1 MMTSKNIFSGLMAV
15 MLLTSSCCSD
25 KCTCMGG
32 HEVPA
37 PEDVVMY
44 QVNPRVF
51 APEKSFNAVAEHL
64 DSIKALG
71 TNVVWFMPIYPVGQI
86 KTVNSPY
93 CISDY
98 KGVNPEFGTLEDFK
112 NVVARCHD
120 RGMSVIIDWVANHTS
135 WDNWWIEEHP
145 EWYTHENGEIVP
157 PIKDWADV
165 ADLDFD
171 NQDMR
176 LAMIDAMKFWA
187 VEVGVDGFRCDAADM
202 VPFDFWKQC
211 CDSLRAIPDHKL
223 LLLAEGKRKDHFDA
237 GFEMN
242 YAWDYLEAIRRV
254 FNPKRGPYVPAYH
267 LFETDEEEYAGI
279 PEGCVK
285 LRFTTNHDESDKMS
299 PISEFG
305 GERASMAAFVAST
318 YLHGGALVYG
328 SQEVGYPGRIN
339 FFKYV
344 PVNWQDCQLLNQEY
358 TKLLDLYNTIPAIRK
373 GDITA
378 YPDEHILAFQK
389 SDENDTVLVLIN
401 VRHEEYPLTL
411 PEEWTGRE
419 CTDLMTG
426 TEIILGDSVTLKP
439 YEYIILK

>member
-1 MMTSKNIFSGLMAV
+1 MTYKNIFAGLMAA
-15 MLLTSSCCSD
+15 MLLVSCSSD
-25 KCTCMGG
+25 CTCEGG
-32 HEVPA
+32 YEVPA

-98 KGVNPEFGTLEDFK
+98 KGVNPEFGTLEEFK

-165 ADLDFD
+165 ADLNFD
-171 NQDMR
+171 NPEMR

-187 VEVGVDGFRCDAADM
+187 VEVGVDGFRCDAADF

-242 YAWDYLEAIRRV
+242 YAWDYLEAVRRV
-254 FNPKRGPYVPAYH
+254 FNHKRGPYVPASH
-267 LFETDEEEYAGI
+267 LFEADAEEYAGI

-305 GERASMAAFVAST
+305 GEKASMAAFVAST

-344 PVNWQDCQLLNQEY
+344 PVDWQNCQHLNQEY
-358 TKLLDLYNTIPAIRK
+358 TRLLDLYNNIPAIRK
-373 GDITA
+373 GEIAA

-389 SDENDTVLVLIN
+389 SDENDSILVLVN
-401 VRHEEYPLTL
+401 VRHEDYPLTL
-411 PEEWTGRE
+411 PAEWAGKE

-426 TEIILGDSVTLKP
+426 AKTVLGESVMLAP
-439 YEYIILK
+439 YEYMILK